1 MKISCQ
7 YCLISIVSNDV
18 DHARIRKT
26 MAHAFSET
34 ALREQEPLLKEHIT
48 RLIKQLS
55 RRVGQGERVDI
66 NEWYNLIA
74 FDVVSDLSFG
84 ESLDAIQGGTRHEF
98 IEGFFSACRYQPFF
112 VMAREYRSIGLLL
125 KAMMSIPSFKRVQ
138 EMGYQSTK
146 DKVLRRIALKSDTR
160 RDFMT
165 YILRHNDKRGMSEFE
180 IIGST
185 SVLVNAGGDTTA
197 AALAAITFYL
207 LRDPRVMKQAQDE
220 VRRSFTNREAITST
234 TLGQITYLNAVI
246 EEAFR
251 IHPPTA
257 GNFARRTGPEGDIID
272 GHFVPPDVSVGIHQW
287 AATHFDTNFCDP
299 DKFVPE
305 RWLPDAP
312 ERYKNDIK
320 AASQPW
326 SIGPRNCLG
335 RNLAYLEIRSV
346 LAHILWSFDM
356 ELRDES
362 RNWATN
368 QRFDIVWDRPP
379 LYVELK
385 GMQ

>member
-1 MKISCQ
+1 
-7 YCLISIVSNDV
+7 
-18 DHARIRKT
+18 

-34 ALREQEPLLKEHIT
+34 ALREQEPLVKEHIA
-48 RLIKQLS
+48 RLIEQLS
-55 RRVGQGERVDI
+55 KRAERRERVDM

-84 ESLDAIQGGTRHEF
+84 ESLDALHAGTRHEF
-98 IEGFFSACRYQPFF
+98 IQGFFSACRYQPLF
-112 VMAREYRSIGLLL
+112 VLAREYKPIGLLL
-125 KAMMSIPSFKRVQ
+125 RTLMSIPSFKRVQ

-146 DKVLRRIALKSDTR
+146 DKVLRRIELKSDTR

-165 YILRHNDKRGMSEFE
+165 YVSIILQNPQQTLMNFQILKHNDKRGMSEFE

-207 LRDPRVMKQAQDE
+207 MREPRVLKQAQDE
-220 VRRSFTNREAITST
+220 VRRSFADRGAITST
-234 TLGQITYLNAVI
+234 TLGQLTYLNAVI

-272 GHFVPPDVSVGIHQW
+272 GHFVPPDVSVQLNILSQPELIRGGNKVSVGTHQW
-287 AATHFDTNFCDP
+287 SATHSDANFYNP

-305 RWLPDAP
+305 RWLRDPPAQY
-312 ERYKNDIK
+312 RNDIK

-335 RNLAYLEIRSV
+335 R
-346 LAHILWSFDM
+346 
-356 ELRDES
+356 
-362 RNWATN
+362 
-368 QRFDIVWDRPP
+368 
-379 LYVELK
+379 K
-385 GMQ
+385 